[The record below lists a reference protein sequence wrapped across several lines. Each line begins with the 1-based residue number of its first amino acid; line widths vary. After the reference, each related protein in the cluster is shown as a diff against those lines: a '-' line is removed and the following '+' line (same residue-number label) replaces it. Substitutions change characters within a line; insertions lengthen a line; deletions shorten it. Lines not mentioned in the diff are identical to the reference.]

1 MTDKEKMINIT
12 KGAFIKYRIVEE
24 SDLSSMN
31 DIEFAFNKYYFF
43 MRMLEGVYP
52 ELNREE
58 LELQWILEIGEE
70 NE

>member
-12 KGAFIKYRIVEE
+12 KGAFIAYRNINE
-24 SDLSSMN
+24 SDLSSEN
-31 DIEFAFNKYYFF
+31 DIRFTFTKYYFY

-58 LELQWILEIGEE
+58 LELEWILEIGE
-70 NE
+70 